1 MNASYSA
8 LSLYESCPRR
18 YRIERVEK
26 RAAPESPA
34 LLLGSAV
41 HAAIAAYLRHLQ
53 GENLATDITWAP
65 QAIRAAEEALA
76 VDGRTL
82 GGGLREEAEEIFR
95 AFVGSHAFDPAD
107 IAEVEL
113 SERID
118 LPDGVQF
125 FGVIDLLEVR
135 DGLAVVTD
143 WKTDWAVRGQA
154 EVERDFQLRTY
165 AWMMSRLYGYEEVVC
180 RLDFVRHPG
189 AVREAFFGPEDIAKT
204 EERILRTIEAIQAE
218 KEWRPSPGAHC
229 SWCPW
234 SEDCPAMSDLPVEI
248 ASVEDAE
255 RVAGEILVL
264 EKQLKDRKEA
274 LKAWTAVEGPITV
287 GGQEFGHHESRSLRV
302 TDIPAFIRFMEEAGG
317 DPYGLLSVDGRKL
330 SPYLRDAQMR
340 ERLEEISEEVVT
352 TRFGARK
359 AKEEG

>member
-1 MNASYSA
+1 MKTSYSA

-18 YRIERVEK
+18 YLLERVEQ

-41 HAAIAAYLRHLQ
+41 HAAIAAYLKHLRDE
-53 GENLATDITWAP
+53 GLATDITWAA
-65 QAIRAAEEALA
+65 QAMKAAEEALA
-76 VDGRTL
+76 GNGRIL
-82 GGGLREEAEEIFR
+82 GGDLREEAEEIFR
-95 AFVGSHAFDPAD
+95 TFVGSHAFDPAD

-113 SERID
+113 SEKVD

-154 EVERDFQLRTY
+154 EVERDFQLRAY
-165 AWMMSRLYGYEEVVC
+165 AWMVSKLYGYEEVVC

-189 AVREAFFGPEDIAKT
+189 AVREALFGPEDMART
-204 EERILRTIEAIQAE
+204 EERILRTVESLQTD
-218 KEWRPSPGAHC
+218 KEWRPSPGSHC

-234 SEDCPAMSDLPVEI
+234 SEDCPAVSDLPVSI
-248 ASVEDAE
+248 TTSEDAK
-255 RVAGEILVL
+255 RIAGEILVL

-274 LKAWTAVEGPITV
+274 LKAWTAVEGTVTV

-302 TDIPAFIRFMEEAGG
+302 TDIPAFIALLEEAGK

-330 SPYLRDAQMR
+330 SPYLRDSYIR
-340 ERLEEISEEVVT
+340 ERLEEISEEVVS